1 MEKDR
6 IMDNKRIR
14 FLMSMGK
21 IGCIG
26 FGGGSILIP
35 VIEEEII
42 HKHKIDTK
50 QQYDK
55 DVIVASITPGAL
67 PVEIAA
73 SLGRRNFGYA
83 GMILGAVLMAFPGA
97 LATVLLLMALS
108 VVRARMLLLVEY
120 MTIGIASFIILLLTK
135 YICSVEKASQLKGK
149 SQMLKTMSVM
159 ALVFLLVGGDNV
171 YQLFGIEKT
180 PVFSISALQILALVF
195 FFAFYTRGSYT
206 WKHIIISVVL
216 GSIYLLGSGKAQL
229 LVNPHILALDKLCMF
244 VLAVYG
250 FVSSVLK
257 NREAVR
263 IDKKS
268 LVKDLGVWV
277 AVIVVIMLLG
287 TLFYSE
293 IIAYVV
299 RGCLSVVMSFGG
311 GDAYL
316 TIADGIFV
324 ESGMI
329 TQEQFYGQIVSVVNI
344 LPGSILCK
352 TLSGIGYYIGLNAGG
367 TIAAGLL
374 FAVVGFAVSIAV
386 SCATSG
392 LIYNLYDGFIQLRIF
407 QTISNWIRPIIAGL
421 LIDIM
426 LSLCNQCMGMSGDLG
441 ISRGFIFYGLLFGY
455 ILDCVMM
462 LRFQFNTLIVLL
474 VNIVLTLGVFFLIIL

>member
-1 MEKDR
+1 MKN
-6 IMDNKRIR
+6 NKQMR
-14 FLMSMGK
+14 FLVSMGK

-42 HKHKIDTK
+42 QKQKIDTK

-83 GMILGAVLMAFPGA
+83 GMVLGAIFMAFPGT
-97 LATVLLLMALS
+97 LATVLLLTVLS
-108 VVRARMLLLVEY
+108 VVKEQMLLAVEY

-135 YICSVEKASQLKGK
+135 YICSVEKASQSKGK
-149 SQMLKTMSVM
+149 KQMLKTVAVM
-159 ALVFLLVGGDNV
+159 AMVFLLTGGDNV
-171 YQLFGIEKT
+171 YYLLGIEKT
-180 PVFSISALQILALVF
+180 PFFSISTLQILALVF
-195 FFAFYTRGSYT
+195 FFAFYTRGAYT
-206 WKHIIISVVL
+206 WKHIIISAVL
-216 GSIYLLGSGKAQL
+216 GGIYLLGNGKAQL
-229 LVNPHILALDKLCMF
+229 LVNPYLLALDKLCML

-250 FVSSVLK
+250 FVSSILK

-263 IDKKS
+263 IDRKAV
-268 LVKDLGVWV
+268 LKDLGVWIAVV
-277 AVIVVIMLLG
+277 AVFLCVGALL
-287 TLFYSE
+287 YPE
-293 IIAYVV
+293 IAAYVL
-299 RGCLSVVMSFGG
+299 RGGLSVLMSFGG

-324 ESGMI
+324 ENGMI

-352 TLSGIGYYIGLNAGG
+352 TLSGIGYYIGLNAGNS
-367 TIAAGLL
+367 IAAGVL
-374 FAVVGFAVSIAV
+374 FAVAGFVVSVAV

-392 LIYNLYDGFIQLRIF
+392 LMYNLYDGFIRLRIF

-426 LSLCNQCMGMSGDLG
+426 LSLCCQCMGMSGDLG
-441 ISRGFIFYGLLFGY
+441 ISRMAIFGGLLFGY
-455 ILDCVMM
+455 ILDCVM
-462 LRFQFNTLIVLL
+462 LVRFKLNTVIILL
-474 VNIVLTLGVFFLIIL
+474 VNIVLTLGVIFVML